1 MKLFIS
7 EHLKI
12 ETLFLKQS
20 LISIYVLCY
29 KEIPNYSWKN

>member
-7 EHLKI
+7 GHLKLK
-12 ETLFLKQS
+12 TLFLKQG

-29 KEIPNYSWKN
+29 KEKIM